1 MPSSAPTERERAVVA
16 GLQWGLTQAF
26 VLGSLATLLDDYYR
40 ATTSRLFPPDWVF
53 SVVAAVPLAFAIG
66 GVMGYRW
73 VANGQATSGSRA
85 HRARVTFTG
94 TVLVG
99 WALAIVPKI
108 GMRVVLGDR
117 LHTAPWFL
125 LPSLVPV
132 VVLGGAAYLGYRRD
146 SDWYGHHRERLLG
159 TVQGALTGLLT
170 GIFLITIAGT
180 YLTATLNSVSLDGG
194 LIVVGCTILGALAG
208 YALADRIDAG
218 DRGPEFCTLLLL
230 SSLLLSSV
238 GVVLMA
244 GLVAVG
250 SSTPM
255 LGVVPFYPAVP
266 ISLAFAMTVYL
277 TYGARTDVYARLIGR
292 RPTGA

>member
-99 WALAIVPKI
+99 WALAIVPRI
-108 GMRVVLGDR
+108 GMRAVLGDR

-132 VVLGGAAYLGYRRD
+132 VVLGGAAYRD
-146 SDWYGHHRERLLG
+146 IEE
-159 TVQGALTGLLT
+159 
-170 GIFLITIAGT
+170 
-180 YLTATLNSVSLDGG
+180 TATGTATIESVCSAPFRVRSPG
-194 LIVVGCTILGALAG
+194 
-208 YALADRIDAG
+208 
-218 DRGPEFCTLLLL
+218 
-230 SSLLLSSV
+230 SSLESFSSR
-238 GVVLMA
+238 
-244 GLVAVG
+244 
-250 SSTPM
+250 
-255 LGVVPFYPAVP
+255 
-266 ISLAFAMTVYL
+266 SLA
-277 TYGARTDVYARLIGR
+277 RISPRH
-292 RPTGA
+292 